1 MCIFFEKCVTFVST
15 NPATGRTIQHSSYRS
30 QHRHPHSRLTD
41 RPMDQ
46 TRPDQNRP
54 KRTQT
59 LVEQPTMQCN
69 ASLHPAYRTSSPNQT
84 QLTSLL
90 LLANWGPLSGNREPR
105 TANPDGSRCVNC
117 RLQSRCARLAV
128 RDISLPRSFP
138 SMAEEPGCS
147 CTCVD
152 VMFSALGRPAR
163 IGRDL
168 CRGRLVRYSACGRKA
183 GVGWEKKRQRG
194 ERGGGKTARRA
205 RRARSSSSPLSGSL
219 SPSRPPV
226 SPCRVSTPF
235 PRTCRFT
242 VGVPCRLRQ
251 LGGHGMTQPFS

>member
-1 MCIFFEKCVTFVST
+1 MYLPTQL
-15 NPATGRTIQHSSYRS
+15 PAEQYNILHIARNIGIPILDS
-30 QHRHPHSRLTD
+30 PTD
-41 RPMDQ
+41 RW

-54 KRTQT
+54 KQTQT

-69 ASLHPAYRTSSPNQT
+69 ASLHLAYRTSSPNQT

-183 GVGWEKKRQRG
+183 GVGWEKKKT
-194 ERGGGKTARRA
+194 EGGKRRRKDGKTGKTGKLQFFPTVRQFVSLSAARLALPCLYPLPPDLSLYCRRA
-205 RRARSSSSPLSGSL
+205 VPSPTIG
-219 SPSRPPV
+219 
-226 SPCRVSTPF
+226 
-235 PRTCRFT
+235 RTWHDSAF
-242 VGVPCRLRQ
+242 
-251 LGGHGMTQPFS
+251 

>member
-1 MCIFFEKCVTFVST
+1 MYLPTQL
-15 NPATGRTIQHSSYRS
+15 PAEQYNILHIARNIGIPILDS
-30 QHRHPHSRLTD
+30 PTD
-41 RPMDQ
+41 RW

-54 KRTQT
+54 KQTQT

-69 ASLHPAYRTSSPNQT
+69 ASLHLAYRTSSPNQT

-183 GVGWEKKRQRG
+183 GVGWEKKKD
-194 ERGGGKTARRA
+194 RGGKEAAERRQDGQDGQA
-205 RRARSSSSPLSGSL
+205 PVLPHCQAVCLPLGR
-219 SPSRPPV
+219 PSRPAV
-226 SPCRVSTPF
+226 SLPPSPGLVALLSACRAVSDNWAD
-235 PRTCRFT
+235 
-242 VGVPCRLRQ
+242 
-251 LGGHGMTQPFS
+251 MA